1 MSRKKKAKHRH
12 QSGYNRH
19 HLIWPR
25 AEHNKG
31 CSLLL
36 RRAFVYE
43 LPIEVHNQLHATA
56 QPVPPLNADE
66 ARQLWQEF
74 REVDHEMNLF
84 EALDWLRLHAP
95 TSEFAIAIMA
105 QQGFLQNN
113 L

>member
-1 MSRKKKAKHRH
+1 MSRRKKKKHRA
-12 QSGYNRH
+12 QSGWDKH
-19 HLIWPR
+19 HILHYRRNWDR
-25 AEHNKG
+25 G
-31 CSLLL
+31 CKLLL
-36 RRAFVYE
+36 RRAFIYE
-43 LPIEVHNQLHATA
+43 IPIEVHQRLHATVG
-56 QPVPPLNADE
+56 PVPPLDEFE